1 MSSRLIPPATDD
13 CLLRHGGAAWQNVRM
28 QKRTL
33 LAALAAL
40 PLASRAARA
49 QGDFNSFLAA
59 LQKRAAADGI
69 PAAIIQQ
76 TTANLVPNQD
86 VLRLDSHQAEF
97 TLTWAEYSARVVNK
111 SRVAEGHAKAASA
124 ANLLAAVTSRFGV
137 GAVPLLGIWGIET
150 NYGASQGGFDVIDA
164 LTTLAWDRGSSFFG
178 GQVISAMRII
188 AAGDAPANKLI
199 GSYAGAMGQ
208 PQFMPSVYL
217 TTAVSFTGAGQP
229 DIWTSDA
236 DSLAS
241 MGNYLAKAGWRAG
254 QPSSEPVVAPPGIG
268 PAETGR
274 ENMRTLGYW
283 LGRGVQR
290 LPNPPN
296 LAPGTPAGLLLP
308 DGAGGDAYLIYPN
321 FTVIRRYNPSDFY
334 ALAVGA
340 LGRLALA

>member
-1 MSSRLIPPATDD
+1 
-13 CLLRHGGAAWQNVRM
+13 M

-33 LAALAAL
+33 LAGLATL
-40 PLASRAARA
+40 PLWPRPALA
-49 QGDFNSFLAA
+49 QGDFGSFLAA
-59 LQKRAAADGI
+59 LQARAAADGI
-69 PAAIIQQ
+69 PATIIQQ
-76 TTANLVPNQD
+76 TTASLVPNQD
-86 VLRLDSHQAEF
+86 VLRLDAHQPEF

-111 SRVAEGHAKAASA
+111 TRVAQGHAKAASA
-124 ANLLAAVTSRFGV
+124 GSLLAAVTSRFGV

-150 NYGASQGGFDVIDA
+150 NYGTSQGDFDVIDA
-164 LTTLAWDRGSSFFG
+164 LTTLAWERGSSFFG

-188 AAGDAPANKLI
+188 AAGDAPAEKLI

-217 TTAVSFTGAGQP
+217 TTAVSFAGAGQP

-241 MGNYLAKAGWRAG
+241 MGNYLAKAGWRPG
-254 QPSSEPVVAPPGIG
+254 QPSSEPVVAPAGIDV
-268 PAETGR
+268 AETGR
-274 ENMRTLGYW
+274 ENMRTLGDW

-290 LPNPPN
+290 LPNAPN
-296 LAPGTPAGLLLP
+296 LPPGIPAGLLLP

-321 FTVIRRYNPSDFY
+321 FRVIRRYNPSDFY

-340 LGRLALA
+340 LGRLALT